1 MFRAC
6 VLAPAGS
13 QSLSCVCHHSLCFPQ
28 ACYSGKRKVIF
39 PSDTGTLRMLITA
52 HCLQK
57 KSAGSL
63 LMIFSLFGLYCF
75 IFVFRVESSGGKLLI
90 TVGFPNYILLCF
102 HLGCCVF
109 ASIYMCVGG
118 RWQAETDAVG

>member
-63 LMIFSLFGLYCF
+63 LMIFSLFALYCF
-75 IFVFRVESSGGKLLI
+75 IFVFRVESSGGKLFI

-109 ASIYMCVGG
+109 ASIYMCVWVADGKLK
-118 RWQAETDAVG
+118 QML